1 MGPDGNLIKPISP
14 HGHDHDEEDVPQ
26 VRNVEWILY
35 AGYDIATWY
44 YSPYPDE
51 YQDCQRLFICEY
63 CLKYIR
69 TVESFIT
76 HTKTTCKRKRPPGT
90 VVYSKGINKIY
101 KVDGKTNKVFLRW
114 QSSFRNWRMCGD
126 SEGHKYTNVAYES

>member
-1 MGPDGNLIKPISP
+1 MDQDGGIRAVS
-14 HGHDHDEEDVPQ
+14 GHHEHEHDNEGMPR

-44 YSPYPDE
+44 YSPFPEE

-69 TVESFIT
+69 QVESFLN
-76 HTKTTCKRKRPPGT
+76 HNKSCKRKRPPGT

-101 KVDGKTNKVFLRW
+101 KVDGKSHKV
-114 QSSFRNWRMCGD
+114 GG
-126 SEGHKYTNVAYES
+126 E